1 MTWQQS
7 QILQFAVYFCQTTL
21 VLFAKLALSF
31 EKQTIYQ
38 LKFCTN
44 YSGLILTAY
53 GRLVHYLQAR
63 ALLPPSGQLFI
74 NEVRYNIKGALAE
87 TGNLVYAEKGCRIT
101 EEHRICHVFHGSG
114 LKEKV
119 E

>member
-1 MTWQQS
+1 MATVANS
-7 QILQFAVYFCQTTL
+7 VIYGVFLSNNSCSI
-21 VLFAKLALSF
+21 AKLALSF

-38 LKFCTN
+38 IKFCTN

-101 EEHRICHVFHGSG
+101 EEHRICHVSHGSG

>member
-7 QILQFAVYFCQTTL
+7 QILCCQTTL

-38 LKFCTN
+38 IKFCTN

-101 EEHRICHVFHGSG
+101 EEHRICHVSHGSG